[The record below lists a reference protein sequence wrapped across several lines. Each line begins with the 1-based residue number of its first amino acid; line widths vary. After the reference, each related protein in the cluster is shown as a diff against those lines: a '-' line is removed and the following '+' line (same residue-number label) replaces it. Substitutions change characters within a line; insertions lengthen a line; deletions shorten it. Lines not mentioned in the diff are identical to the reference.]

1 MLVGLILEHPWC
13 PCCLGSQAEIKKSNK
28 KKSFNQMER
37 NGQCTLI
44 KPAVSQVIN
53 GFWQSHETC
62 KTWNV
67 LGDLRHPLTIQ
78 GLRHVEM
85 NNIEA
90 GKGS

>member
-1 MLVGLILEHPWC
+1 
-13 PCCLGSQAEIKKSNK
+13 
-28 KKSFNQMER
+28 MER

-53 GFWQSHETC
+53 GLV
-62 KTWNV
+62 TWDT
-67 LGDLRHPLTIQ
+67 LSLYK

-90 GKGS
+90 VKGSKMI

>member
-1 MLVGLILEHPWC
+1 
-13 PCCLGSQAEIKKSNK
+13 
-28 KKSFNQMER
+28 MER

-67 LGDLRHPLTIQ
+67 LADLRHPPTIQ
-78 GLRHVEM
+78 GLSHVEIKK
-85 NNIEA
+85 IEA
-90 GKGS
+90 VKGSKPRIKFSGQCSSENNQMIHPRTQTYMQLK

>member
-1 MLVGLILEHPWC
+1 
-13 PCCLGSQAEIKKSNK
+13 
-28 KKSFNQMER
+28 MER

-62 KTWNV
+62 K
-67 LGDLRHPLTIQ
+67 IQ

-90 GKGS
+90 VKGS

>member
-1 MLVGLILEHPWC
+1 
-13 PCCLGSQAEIKKSNK
+13 
-28 KKSFNQMER
+28 MER

-44 KPAVSQVIN
+44 KSAVSQVN
-53 GFWQSHETC
+53 NDFCQSHQTC

-67 LGDLRHPLTIQ
+67 LGDKRHPHTIQ

-90 GKGS
+90 VKGS

>member
-1 MLVGLILEHPWC
+1 MGLILEYPKC
-13 PCCLGSQAEIKKSNK
+13 PCFLGSRAEKKK
-28 KKSFNQMER
+28 KKSLKNSFNEMER

-53 GFWQSHETC
+53 GLWQSHETC